1 VSEAAPSLALRCAGK
16 EFALEAGR
24 DYVLGAA
31 DDCDVRVRGAGPQ
44 HLRLRIGASGAE
56 FEDLGSGLG
65 TWLGKSPCKAG
76 IAGQGEHLYLG
87 RAEVTIVADR
97 GHATIVPLP
106 ELRVAARRRKLDA
119 ALTNARANPRG
130 ETFAGML
137 ADEMAHAPWFGLSM
151 AAHAVVLFA
160 LWLLLTPPP
169 DGSRRPATVEVV
181 LADASPT
188 EPPPEVP
195 AVEPETKDEMTLTD
209 EPVTAPDEVVAEP
222 IESKPLET
230 IAALGK
236 NPALPFSRG
245 RKGGD
250 VGNTG
255 SLAFRQAV
263 GQLRQSGLE
272 IVFVFDSTGSMT
284 RTINDTK
291 STIHEMLLV
300 LRALIPDARIGM
312 VTYRDRGKRED
323 YVTRDVPLGNDYWQ
337 AINFVN
343 DVLAEG
349 GGDRPE
355 AVREGIECALAQP
368 WRSGSRRVIV
378 LAGDAPPHDDG
389 FAGLLQKV
397 KTFSKDGRSFVHT
410 LLTTPQFAGDDTR
423 DAFAKLAEAGKGQ
436 AVELHQRDGIL
447 LEVLSLAFGREFR
460 GDLEQVKSEV
470 LAAREYVD
478 TKALDLARRGGEPLR
493 TALCRVPVEP
503 ALVNALIRR
512 PRKAVFRELHAMLE
526 DTATP
531 NATRQAVAWTLQKAL
546 DLPMSPVDAKDPR
559 LLNHRVYDRTQRA
572 IERLPD

>member
-1 VSEAAPSLALRCAGK
+1 MSDAAPSLALRCAGK

-24 DYVLGAA
+24 EYVLGAA
-31 DDCDVRVRGAGPQ
+31 DDCDVRVRGAGPR
-44 HLRLRIGASGAE
+44 HLRVWIGERGAE

-65 TWLGKSPCKAG
+65 TWLGKAPCKTGVAG
-76 IAGQGEHLYLG
+76 HGEHLYLG
-87 RAEVTIVADR
+87 RAEVTIVTDR
-97 GHATIVPLP
+97 GHAAIVPLP

-119 ALTNARANPRG
+119 ALASARANSRDD
-130 ETFAGML
+130 TFAGML
-137 ADEMAHAPWFGLSM
+137 ADEMAHAPWLALS
-151 AAHAVVLFA
+151 AVAHAIALLA
-160 LWLLLTPPP
+160 LWLLFAPPP
-169 DGSRRPATVEVV
+169 NGSRRPATVEVALV
-181 LADASPT
+181 DATPT
-188 EPPPEVP
+188 EPLPELPP
-195 AVEPETKDEMTLTD
+195 VETETQDELTLTN
-209 EPVTAPDEVVAEP
+209 EPVTAPDEVIVEP
-222 IESKPLET
+222 LETKPLET
-230 IAALGK
+230 IAALGN
-236 NPALPFSRG
+236 NPTLPSAHR
-245 RKGGD
+245 RKSGD
-250 VGNTG
+250 VGNSG

-355 AVREGIECALAQP
+355 AVREGIETALAQP
-368 WRSGSRRVIV
+368 WHHGSRRVIV
-378 LAGDAPPHDDG
+378 LAGDAPPHAEG

-423 DAFAKLAEAGKGQ
+423 EAFAKLAEAGRGQ
-436 AVELHQRDGIL
+436 AVELQQRDGIL

-460 GDLEQVKSEV
+460 GDLEEVKASV

-493 TALCRVPVEP
+493 AALCRIPVEP

-512 PRKAVFRELHAMLE
+512 PRKGVFRELHAMLE

-559 LLNHRVYDRTQRA
+559 LLNQRVYDRTQRA